1 MILASACDLA
11 CWISRGGSILVH
23 CSDGWDRTAQLVSL
37 TQLLVDPYFRTRRGF
52 CILIEKDWIRFGH
65 QFAARYG
72 NSAGDHEKSPI
83 MIQWLDTVFQIIR
96 QFPRAFEFNS
106 EMLCD
111 IADALYSCEFGTFLS
126 NTEQD
131 FVKVSGRTKSLWN
144 CLLSSEK
151 YLNLNFDPMMTGVL
165 QPKSSIRDLT
175 LFLKYFKRWDA
186 VTSRLKFDENAVLD
200 AIDRV

>member
-1 MILASACDLA
+1 MPSHSGELESALSDRYRVLLETLYQNSGPATWIGHLSMILSSANDLA

-72 NSAGDHEKSPI
+72 NPAGVHEKSPI
-83 MIQWLDTVFQIIR
+83 MIQWLDTVFQIMR

-111 IADALYSCEFGTFLS
+111 IADAL
-126 NTEQD
+126 
-131 FVKVSGRTKSLWN
+131 FV
-144 CLLSSEK
+144 
-151 YLNLNFDPMMTGVL
+151 
-165 QPKSSIRDLT
+165 
-175 LFLKYFKRWDA
+175 
-186 VTSRLKFDENAVLD
+186 
-200 AIDRV
+200 

>member
-1 MILASACDLA
+1 
-11 CWISRGGSILVH
+11 
-23 CSDGWDRTAQLVSL
+23 VSL

-83 MIQWLDTVFQIIR
+83 MIQWLDTVFRIMG
-96 QFPRAFEFNS
+96 QFLRAFEFNS

-131 FVKVSGRTKSLWN
+131 FVKMILLALTCSLKTSEFLLIWKVISNNMGSLIEELTESFLRPDIIFWN
-144 CLLSSEK
+144 
-151 YLNLNFDPMMTGVL
+151 
-165 QPKSSIRDLT
+165 DL
-175 LFLKYFKRWDA
+175 
-186 VTSRLKFDENAVLD
+186 ENKVIFA
-200 AIDRV
+200 